1 MELIPT
7 QEEVIALLRKT
18 GALRDGFFAYPNGMF
33 SNRYLQMALA
43 FRNHQD
49 QKMLSVA
56 LSRLIRRN
64 AEIRAAIPRL
74 SIVAPAVAGLPVA
87 YGICEAL
94 HARRVYWAEKQNAA
108 EPLRFRQFLE
118 QEPGEKVLLVDDVLR
133 SGKNLLQ
140 MKNLCEENGV
150 EVMGIATVIS
160 QPNPDT
166 VDFGDL
172 PRFHLATI
180 ESAYYGTR
188 EEWPHLKPG
197 EEPVRIWV

>member
-1 MELIPT
+1 MHLIPT
-7 QEEVIALLRKT
+7 QEEVLALLRNT

-43 FRNHQD
+43 FRNYQD
-49 QKMLSVA
+49 QKTLSVA
-56 LSRLIRRN
+56 LSRLIRAN
-64 AEIRAAIPRL
+64 PEIRAAIPRL

-87 YGICEAL
+87 YGVCEAL
-94 HARRVYWAEKQNAA
+94 RARRVYWAERQHGDA
-108 EPLRFRQFLE
+108 LHFRQFLD
-118 QEPGEKVLLVDDVLR
+118 QDPDEKVLLVDDVLR
-133 SGKNLLQ
+133 SGANLLE
-140 MKNLCEENGV
+140 MKKLCEENGA

-180 ESAYYGTR
+180 ESSYYGAR
-188 EEWPHLKPG
+188 EQWPQLQPG
-197 EEPVRIWV
+197 QEPVRIWV

>member
-18 GALRDGFFAYPNGMF
+18 GALREGFFAYPNGMF

-43 FRNHQD
+43 FRNHKD
-49 QKMLSVA
+49 QTMLSVA
-56 LSRLIRRN
+56 LSRLVRRN
-64 AEIRAAIPRL
+64 SEIRAAIPEL

-94 HARRVYWAEKQNAA
+94 HARRVYWAEKQNAS

-140 MKNLCEENGV
+140 MKKLCEENGA

-188 EEWPHLKPG
+188 EQWPHLQPG